1 MKRDPTDRRAAHAR
15 AGTAATIGVRD
26 LTVRFGAV
34 TALRGVAVDVRPG
47 TIHALA
53 GENGSGKSTLLK
65 VLGGAQAPSEGSIV
79 LDGRPVSFAS
89 PVQAARAGVGLIFQE
104 LSLFPHLSGNSNI
117 AIGHEPSRFGLVQ
130 TRRLRQDAEVLLWD
144 LGFPPIDLARPVADL
159 SVAEQQVV
167 EILKCLS
174 RSPQIILFDE
184 PTASLTQKEVAPVL
198 ATMRRLR
205 DAGYT
210 VVFVSHYLEEV
221 FEVADRITVLRDG
234 TVALDADMAEVDR
247 DRVLGAMLGRALTEF
262 YPPRA
267 GQSGE
272 AVSIRLVGAAC
283 DGLEPLDLDI
293 RAGEVLG
300 VAGAVGSGSAAL
312 GELLGGLR
320 RLTAGTMA
328 VGGRALEARKAADAL
343 RAGIAFV
350 PEDRRTDALL
360 LDLSISTNMTLP
372 LLAAPGSTIVRR
384 GGFLNLARERE
395 LVEREIA
402 HMDVRP
408 SSPGLPARSLSGGNQ
423 QKVVLGRWFLHD
435 RPCLVLNNPT
445 KGVDVGSK
453 AEIYRLIGRLA
464 DTGHSIILI
473 SNYNPELLGTA
484 DRIVAFREGRVVAR
498 YGKGEADEQ
507 ALLDTTLG
515 GVGVTPPRKGTA

>member
-1 MKRDPTDRRAAHAR
+1 M
-15 AGTAATIGVRD
+15 IGVRD
-26 LTVRFGAV
+26 LTVQFGSV
-34 TALRGVAVDVRPG
+34 TALNGIDVDVRPG

-65 VLGGAQAPSEGSIV
+65 VLGGAQPPTTGSIV
-79 LDGRPVSFAS
+79 LDGAPISFRNPVE
-89 PVQAARAGVGLIFQE
+89 AAGAGVGLIFQE
-104 LSLFPHLSGNSNI
+104 LSLFPHLSGYSNI
-117 AIGHEPSRFGLVQ
+117 AIGHEPQRFGLLQ
-130 TRRLRQDAEVLLWD
+130 ARRLRHDALALLDD
-144 LGFPPIDLARPVADL
+144 LGFPAIDLARPVADL

-174 RSPQIILFDE
+174 RSPRIVLFDE
-184 PTASLTQKEVAPVL
+184 PTASLTQKEVVPVL

-234 TVALDADMAEVDR
+234 NVTLDTDMAGTDR
-247 DRVLGAMLGRALTEF
+247 DRVLSAMLGRTLTEF
-262 YPPRA
+262 YPRRA
-267 GQSGE
+267 GRSRSD
-272 AVSIRLVGAAC
+272 VMVRLSMAAC
-283 DGLEPLDLDI
+283 HGIEPLDLEI

-300 VAGAVGSGSAAL
+300 VAGAVGSGSSHL
-312 GELLGGLR
+312 GEMLGGLR
-320 RLTAGTMA
+320 RLTAGTMTI
-328 VGGRALEARKAADAL
+328 GGRALAARKPADAL

-360 LDLSISTNMTLP
+360 QDLSISTNMTLP
-372 LLAAPGSTIVRR
+372 LLAASGSSIVRR
-384 GGFLNLARERE
+384 GGFLDLAHEQE
-395 LVEREIA
+395 LVRREIV

-408 SSPGLPARSLSGGNQ
+408 SSPRLPARALSGGNQ

-453 AEIYRLIGRLA
+453 AEIYRLIGGLA
-464 DTGHSIILI
+464 DSGHSIVLI

-484 DRIVAFREGRVVAR
+484 DRIIAFREGRLVAR
-498 YGKGEADEQ
+498 YDKGEATEHE
-507 ALLDTTLG
+507 LLRTTLG
-515 GVGVTPPRKGTA
+515 SAGETTLRRELT

>member
-1 MKRDPTDRRAAHAR
+1 M
-15 AGTAATIGVRD
+15 IGVRN

-34 TALRGVAVDVRPG
+34 TALRDVHVDVRPG

-79 LDGRPVSFAS
+79 LDGTPVSFGS
-89 PVQAARAGVGLIFQE
+89 PVQAAAAGVGLIFQE
-104 LSLFPHLSGNSNI
+104 LSLFPHLSGHSNI
-117 AIGHEPSRFGLVQ
+117 AIGREPSRFGLLRR
-130 TRRLRQDAEVLLWD
+130 RRLREDADALRRD

-167 EILKCLS
+167 EILKCLG
-174 RSPQIILFDE
+174 RSPRIILFDE
-184 PTASLTQKEVAPVL
+184 PTASLTQKEVVPVL

-221 FEVADRITVLRDG
+221 FAVADRITVLRDG
-234 TVALDADMAEVDR
+234 TVALDADMADVDR
-247 DRVLGAMLGRALTEF
+247 DRVLGAMLGRTLTEF

-267 GQSGE
+267 GQSGDDVLIDL
-272 AVSIRLVGAAC
+272 AGAAC
-283 DGLEPLDLDI
+283 DGLEPLDLAI
-293 RAGEVLG
+293 RVGEVLG
-300 VAGAVGSGSAAL
+300 VAGAVGSGSASL

-320 RLTAGTMA
+320 RLTAGTMTVA
-328 VGGRALEARKAADAL
+328 GRRIAPRNAADAL

-360 LDLSISTNMTLP
+360 LDLSIATNMTLP
-372 LLAAPGSTIVRR
+372 LLAAPGSEIVGR
-384 GGFLNLARERE
+384 GGFLDLPREQE
-395 LVEREIA
+395 LVRREIS

-408 SSPGLPARSLSGGNQ
+408 SSPRLPARALSGGNQ

-464 DTGHSIILI
+464 DTGHSIVLI

-484 DRIVAFREGRVVAR
+484 DRIVAFREGHLVAR
-498 YGKGEADEQ
+498 YAKGEATEQ

-515 GVGVTPPRKGTA
+515 GEGGTPLRKDIA

>member
-1 MKRDPTDRRAAHAR
+1 M
-15 AGTAATIGVRD
+15 IGVRN

-34 TALRGVAVDVRPG
+34 TALRSVDLDVRPG

-79 LDGRPVSFAS
+79 LDGTRASFAS
-89 PVQAARAGVGLIFQE
+89 PVQAAAAGIGLIFQE
-104 LSLFPHLSGNSNI
+104 LSLFPHLSGTSNI
-117 AIGHEPSRFGLVQ
+117 AIGREPSRFGLVR
-130 TRRLRQDAEVLLWD
+130 TRKLRHDADALLRD
-144 LGFPPIDLARPVADL
+144 LGFPPIDLARAVADL

-174 RSPQIILFDE
+174 RSPRIILFDE
-184 PTASLTQKEVAPVL
+184 PTASLTQKEVVPVL
-198 ATMRRLR
+198 ASMRRLR

-221 FEVADRITVLRDG
+221 FDVADRITVLRDG
-234 TVALDADMAEVDR
+234 QVALDADMADIDR
-247 DRVLGAMLGRALTEF
+247 DRVLSAMLGRTLTEF
-262 YPPRA
+262 YPARA
-267 GQSGE
+267 GHP
-272 AVSIRLVGAAC
+272 AADVSIRLDGATC

-300 VAGAVGSGSAAL
+300 VAGAVGSGSAHL

-320 RLTAGTMA
+320 RLTAGSMT
-328 VGGRALEARKAADAL
+328 VSGRTLAPRRPADAL

-360 LDLSISTNMTLP
+360 QDLSISTNMTLP

-384 GGFLNLARERE
+384 GFLDLAREQE
-395 LVEREIA
+395 LVRREIE

-408 SSPGLPARSLSGGNQ
+408 SSPRLPARSLSGGNQ

-464 DTGHSIILI
+464 DTGHSIVLI

-484 DRIVAFREGRVVAR
+484 DRIVAFREGRLVAR
-498 YGKGEADEQ
+498 YDKGEASEHE
-507 ALLDTTLG
+507 LLRTTLG
-515 GVGVTPPRKGTA
+515 GVGEASARKELA